1 MFVLEKSIRAAFP
14 FVIAVLCAA
23 ASADEK
29 PAAKSAEDRFV
40 GGEPRSYAGAF
51 PCADCEGI
59 RMTLDLFPD
68 RAYILR
74 KEYLGK
80 NRASVDLGRWS
91 VAGDGKLTLLGGS
104 DVPWLFRAVDDG
116 TLRKLDAGGH
126 DIQTKLNYDL
136 KREEAFRLIE
146 DPVDLS
152 GLYSYGADS
161 GRMTLCLT
169 GQDLPVAKVGDNAAL
184 EKAYVEKRKAPGEPL
199 LVTVTGHFAERPKV
213 EVSGTELS
221 FVVEEFEKASPGEPC
236 PIRLPPGMAA
246 PVKTPAGRTW
256 TLVSLRGQRVT
267 GGTGRKA
274 FELKLETGGHQ
285 LSGFTG
291 CNKLR
296 GRYLIEGNGLTLS
309 ELGTTRMTCP
319 DTAEKESAYL
329 QMLGDV
335 TGWKF
340 SGDRLVLYGRKEV
353 IAEFAE
359 KEEY

>member
-1 MFVLEKSIRAAFP
+1 MFVLEKSIRAALS
-14 FVIAVLCAA
+14 FVLVLFCATA
-23 ASADEK
+23 RADEK
-29 PAAKSAEDRFV
+29 PAAKSAEAQFV
-40 GGEPRSYAGAF
+40 GDAPRTWGGVI

-68 RAYILR
+68 RAFILR

-91 VAGDGKLTLLGGS
+91 AAGDGKLTLLGGN
-104 DVPWLFRAVDDG
+104 DVPWLFRAVDGG
-116 TLRKLDAGGH
+116 TLRTLDAGGH
-126 DIQTKLNYDL
+126 EIQTKLNYDL

-152 GLYSYGADS
+152 GLYSYRVDP

-169 GQDLPVAKVGDNAAL
+169 GQDLPVVKAGDNAAL
-184 EKAYVEKRKAPGEPL
+184 EKGYAENRKAPGEPL
-199 LVTVTGHFAERPKV
+199 LVSVTGHFAVRPKA
-213 EVSGTELS
+213 EGSGTELS
-221 FVVEEFEKASPGEPC
+221 FVVEKFERASPGEPC
-236 PIRLPPGMAA
+236 PIRLPAGMAA

-256 TLVSLRGQRVT
+256 TLVSLRGQPVN

-291 CNKLR
+291 CNRLR

-319 DTAEKESAYL
+319 DTAEKERAYL

-353 IAEFAE
+353 IAEFVE
-359 KEEY
+359 KEED

>member
-1 MFVLEKSIRAAFP
+1 MFVLEKSIRAALS
-14 FVIAVLCAA
+14 FVLALCCAA

-29 PAAKSAEDRFV
+29 PAGKAPEALFLGDA
-40 GGEPRSYAGAF
+40 PRTWSGVI

-68 RAYILR
+68 RAFIVR
-74 KEYLGK
+74 QEYLGK
-80 NRASVDLGRWS
+80 NRASVNLGRWS
-91 VAGDGKLTLLGGS
+91 VAEEGKLTLRGGS
-104 DVPWLFRAVDDG
+104 DAPWLFRAVDES
-116 TLRKLDAGGH
+116 TLRKLDAGG
-126 DIQTKLNYDL
+126 DEIQTKLNYDL
-136 KREEAFRLIE
+136 KREEPFRLIE

-161 GRMTLCLT
+161 GRMTLCVT
-169 GQDLPVAKVGDNAAL
+169 GQDLPVAKAGDNAAL
-184 EKAYVEKRKAPGEPL
+184 EKAYVERRKAPGEPL

-213 EVSGTELS
+213 EGSGTELS
-221 FVVEEFEKASPGEPC
+221 FVVEKFERASPGEPC
-236 PIRLPPGMAA
+236 PIRLPAGMAA

-256 TLVSLRGQRVT
+256 TLVSLRGQPVT

-291 CNKLR
+291 CNRLR

-319 DTAEKESAYL
+319 DTAEKERAYL

-353 IAEFAE
+353 IAEFLE
-359 KEEY
+359 KEED